1 MRKAKDLLY
10 WEEAV
15 ESRMAIID
23 QITIEIQK
31 EPCMLFSSQK
41 GAEDI
46 MLFNSNVAAYNQ
58 GATKLREALLKELE
72 PEVED
77 DETPGV

>member
-15 ESRMAIID
+15 ESLMAIID
-23 QITIEIQK
+23 RITIEIQK